1 MAKQKEGYVYILTNR
16 AMPGLV
22 KIGYTRKN
30 PIARAADL
38 YTTGVPL
45 PFKVYAKLRVKSPKR
60 VETKLHRRFEKNRLN
75 PNREFFQVQP
85 RVAHAALYEAA
96 GRRGQSRRWVIDVM
110 WVILLVGVAVTV
122 WQVT

>member
-1 MAKQKEGYVYILTNR
+1 MQVRVGREEERRIKQLITANTWPRRWTGTEDRG
-16 AMPGLV
+16 
-22 KIGYTRKN
+22 
-30 PIARAADL
+30 DL